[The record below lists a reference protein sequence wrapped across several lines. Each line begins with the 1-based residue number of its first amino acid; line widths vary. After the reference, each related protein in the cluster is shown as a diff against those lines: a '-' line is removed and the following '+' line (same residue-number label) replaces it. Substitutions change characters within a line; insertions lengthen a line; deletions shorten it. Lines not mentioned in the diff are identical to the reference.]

1 MAQLAPFEQFDHS
14 DVAAILDSDTVASA
28 SQESEESEEATDDE
42 EKEKDKER
50 KKQEE
55 EEKKKDRELLLA
67 VWTLNPD
74 GMDFL
79 GAQPLATMLRLR
91 PISSLMFPENRPR
104 VERRNLGR
112 GRATVLWSRCV
123 SS

>member
-1 MAQLAPFEQFDHS
+1 MAPLAPFEQFDHS

-50 KKQEE
+50 KKQE